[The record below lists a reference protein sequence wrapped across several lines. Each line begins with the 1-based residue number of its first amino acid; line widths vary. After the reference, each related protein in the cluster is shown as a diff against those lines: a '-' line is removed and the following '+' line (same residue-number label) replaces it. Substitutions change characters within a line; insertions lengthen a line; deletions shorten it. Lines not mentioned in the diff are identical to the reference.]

1 MAAAA
6 PKSLDYLRRMGRRR
20 HSLSRSL
27 GNSFA
32 PSLAREYEE
41 DLEEVERKLSS
52 VADEEEGD
60 DDEEECGH
68 RVVPPLHLSAAHF
81 AFRKDSSMSSILGGR
96 IPKGPSINDV
106 QNFFEFLGH
115 PPPSS
120 AFGTDL
126 CY

>member
-68 RVVPPLHLSAAHF
+68 RVVPPL
-81 AFRKDSSMSSILGGR
+81 D
-96 IPKGPSINDV
+96 
-106 QNFFEFLGH
+106 
-115 PPPSS
+115 
-120 AFGTDL
+120 
-126 CY
+126 